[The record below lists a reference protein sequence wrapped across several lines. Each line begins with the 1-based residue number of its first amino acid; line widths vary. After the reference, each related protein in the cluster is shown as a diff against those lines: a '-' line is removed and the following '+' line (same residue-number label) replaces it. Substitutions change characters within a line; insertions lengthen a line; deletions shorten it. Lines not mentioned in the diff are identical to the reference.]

1 MPAHPAPAAYDNG
14 TLPARRPGYWH
25 NSSGGIAMIFA
36 LMLPVLMA
44 VIGLCT
50 DYFHLVLIRTQLQAA
65 VDNAAITG
73 ARKMVLSGVKDKE
86 INASVGAYLKAA
98 VDTQNGGYVFETSAD
113 TKDFT
118 ISVTLNQQ
126 WTPFFAHFVS
136 ADITPV
142 KVQAKAKLVGT
153 ANVCILTLHPSASAS
168 VHLSM
173 LARVEANDCA
183 IYANSTDSAAIR
195 LDLLGKLE
203 AGLICSVGGTF
214 GLLSHFEPPPTTDCP
229 VLKDPLAQLPEPEG
243 GGCDHYDLVIS
254 KGTVKLL
261 PGVYCGGL
269 TIKGTAKVNFETGTY
284 VIRDEPFTVTDK
296 ASVQSKGT
304 GFFLQGKNA
313 VINFRKN
320 STIELSG
327 QETGPMAGLLFF
339 EERAAPLERTH
350 LINSAYARQLTGT
363 IYLPRGKL
371 VIDPNAPVAA
381 DSAYT
386 AIVARKVQMTEG
398 PTLVLNSNYD
408 QTLVP
413 VPDGIRSSS
422 QVTLTE

>member
-1 MPAHPAPAAYDNG
+1 MPAHPAPAGYG
-14 TLPARRPGYWH
+14 PKTLPAWRPGYRH
-25 NSSGGIAMIFA
+25 HSGGGIAMIFA

-44 VIGLCT
+44 VLGLCA
-50 DYFHLVLIRTQLQAA
+50 DYFNLVLIRTELQAA
-65 VDNAAITG
+65 VDSAAIAG
-73 ARKMVLSGVKDKE
+73 ARKMVLSGVKKKD
-86 INASVGAYLKAA
+86 IDASVSAYLKEA
-98 VDTQNGGYVFETSAD
+98 VDTHNGGYVFETTAN

-118 ISVTLNQQ
+118 ISVTVNQQ
-126 WTPFFAHFVS
+126 WTPFFAHFIS
-136 ADITPV
+136 AGITPV
-142 KVQAKAKLVGT
+142 KVKAKAKLVGT
-153 ANVCILTLHPSASAS
+153 ANVCILALHPSASAS
-168 VHLSM
+168 VYLSM
-173 LARVEANDCA
+173 LARVEAHDCA
-183 IYANSTDSAAIR
+183 IYVNSKDSAAIR
-195 LDLLGKLE
+195 LDLLGSLK
-203 AGLICSVGGTF
+203 AGLICSAGGTF

-229 VLKDPLAQLPEPEG
+229 VLKDPLAQLPEPGG
-243 GGCDHYDLVIS
+243 GGCDHEDIVIS
-254 KGTVKLL
+254 KGTVKLS
-261 PGVYCGGL
+261 PGIYCGGL
-269 TIKGTAKVNFETGTY
+269 TINGTAKVSFEPGTY
-284 VIRDEPFTVTDK
+284 VIRDGPFTVTDK

-304 GFFLQGKNA
+304 GFFLQGKYA

-339 EERAAPLERTH
+339 EDRAAPLERTH
-350 LINSAYARQLTGT
+350 LINSANARQLTGT